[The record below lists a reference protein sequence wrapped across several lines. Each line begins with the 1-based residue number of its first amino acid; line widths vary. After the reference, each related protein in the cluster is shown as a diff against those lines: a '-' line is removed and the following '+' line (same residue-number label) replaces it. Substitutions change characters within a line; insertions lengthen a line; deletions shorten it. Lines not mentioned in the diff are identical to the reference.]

1 MVRSQSLDGNTFHS
15 STPSDVTGGGDGEFP
30 LEKHRWESLPCTL
43 GCWAVEGGAF
53 NGGLH
58 RGEQALAAAHMPAR
72 RDRRVYRRR
81 QADWTDIARKIFC
94 TPPHRRR
101 GGRLGGIRHR
111 GHLRACWP
119 IWVAF
124 HLGLCLRSS
133 LARVARR
140 CSRGYENGRIGQGVD
155 VDGRVCCKLPLS
167 ARRR

>member
-30 LEKHRWESLPCTL
+30 LEKHRWERLPCTL

-101 GGRLGGIRHR
+101 GGRLGGRGCSGGGHGPTVATPSPAARAGAAAGGGRTTPPAVLIFSPSRRPGAARHLSGWR
-111 GHLRACWP
+111 
-119 IWVAF
+119 
-124 HLGLCLRSS
+124 
-133 LARVARR
+133 
-140 CSRGYENGRIGQGVD
+140 NGR
-155 VDGRVCCKLPLS
+155 RASLRC
-167 ARRR
+167 